1 MSGHKQGVK
10 TRHPDLIATP
20 RQYFDVAHV
29 QFEVI
34 NHPVNGVT
42 FGLRTKFGPDNR
54 GCLFSGHIERGM
66 AAELRALADVL
77 EPLEARIV

>member
-10 TRHPDLIATP
+10 TRHPDLVGTA

-29 QFEVI
+29 QFELI
-34 NHPVNGVT
+34 DHPQNGVT

-66 AAELRALADVL
+66 AAGLRALADVL
-77 EPLEARIV
+77 EPLEARIE

>member
-10 TRHPDLIATP
+10 TRYPDAVTQG

-29 QFEVI
+29 QFELI
-34 NHPVNGVT
+34 DHPQNGVT

-66 AAELRALADVL
+66 GTELRRLAHAIDAL
-77 EPLEARIV
+77 EGKIE